1 MKEREGKKTIGGGGG
16 ERTELPRRKLV
27 IPVGEANGQR
37 KRQMSPRAHRA
48 ARYIFYL
55 VTETCAAFFESDE
68 RKDLP
73 FRVTMYICYNCVGSE
88 DFSHRGERDE
98 ARGRSSRDERENLL
112 RFSAENSSSA
122 TNESLPLLAFHSVYQ
137 SDKSLSANC
146 CWGRLIRHAK
156 RRGSDLNLKRSF
168 PLVT

>member
-1 MKEREGKKTIGGGGG
+1 MIGRGGG

-55 VTETCAAFFESDE
+55 VRETCAAFFESDE

-98 ARGRSSRDERENLL
+98 ARGRSRDERKNLL

-122 TNESLPLLAFHSVYQ
+122 TNESLLAFHSVYQ

-146 CWGRLIRHAK
+146 CSGRLIRHAK
-156 RRGSDLNLKRSF
+156 RRRSDLSLKGSF

>member
-1 MKEREGKKTIGGGGG
+1 MIGGGGD

-27 IPVGEANGQR
+27 IPVDEANGQR
-37 KRQMSPRAHRA
+37 KRQMSPRARRA

-68 RKDLP
+68 RKALL

-98 ARGRSSRDERENLL
+98 ARGRSRDERKNLL
-112 RFSAENSSSA
+112 RFFAENSSSA
-122 TNESLPLLAFHSVYQ
+122 TNESLPLLAFHLVYQ
-137 SDKSLSANC
+137 SEKSLSVNC
-146 CWGRLIRHAK
+146 CSGRLIRHAK
-156 RRGSDLNLKRSF
+156 KRGSNLSLKGSF
-168 PLVT
+168 PFVT